1 MVWFAILILMLSILV
16 ISFSDYEFEV
26 FPVKVC
32 PRNTEE
38 SINASLRLNCNTTHG
53 YHCVPNKNFTSLIE
67 FCYPRGEKIPFHKGN
82 CLELADVGILNHVK
96 CDKTFLCGCPDEF
109 YFSNELYK
117 YPLCTNI
124 NPKFGCFSADM
135 ECIVSR
141 FMENMTKIQNYSNY
155 IIEKNN
161 KKEYKYSNNSNS
173 SIDTDNRKD
182 NAFVLDCTVD
192 RVVSVTV
199 TLALSVFIIMI
210 IFLLRWIWDRKN
222 DHKSLPCRPIVKY
235 SPAPSEDP
243 QVKTLSSES
252 DSNIDGNIPLTRTR
266 SSRHSELNP
275 ISAIRRRIMEGK
287 QQSSVET
294 ARKQLGRRGFN
305 PLHIAAKEGNLD
317 AFKTTYEACNDIS
330 STTTDGRNILHIAS
344 YYGNHDICEYILTER
359 KELYEKTDNNQ
370 IYPAHWAALAGHVN
384 ILELMSN
391 HGCDLAYKTRKYEEN
406 IVLFACMNTGL
417 DVFKFV
423 AKNENLATLLHAKN
437 RENWN
442 SIQYAAKNGN
452 LEAVKFLY
460 ENGVDI
466 KNKSH
471 KTGKNC
477 LHTACEKGFN
487 DVCAYI
493 LQKCPDLIQEKD
505 KNNKHV
511 GHFVAKSG
519 NTNILKELLKYRDK
533 SLWKKATSDN
543 VNVLHIACKYA
554 RLDMCIE
561 FEKLDILHDLVLEL
575 TEKGWNA
582 ALFLTERAENELKR
596 IEILKLLDKH
606 GLDVHH
612 ASRAGKTILYN
623 ACANQSTKLIEYLL
637 QNYPDLLCLER
648 SIDAKTAT
656 DSTEI
661 KSLLDEYRQKIVRHQ

>member
-1 MVWFAILILMLSILV
+1 M
-16 ISFSDYEFEV
+16 
-26 FPVKVC
+26 
-32 PRNTEE
+32 
-38 SINASLRLNCNTTHG
+38 
-53 YHCVPNKNFTSLIE
+53 
-67 FCYPRGEKIPFHKGN
+67 
-82 CLELADVGILNHVK
+82 
-96 CDKTFLCGCPDEF
+96 
-109 YFSNELYK
+109 
-117 YPLCTNI
+117 
-124 NPKFGCFSADM
+124 
-135 ECIVSR
+135 
-141 FMENMTKIQNYSNY
+141 
-155 IIEKNN
+155 
-161 KKEYKYSNNSNS
+161 
-173 SIDTDNRKD
+173 
-182 NAFVLDCTVD
+182 
-192 RVVSVTV
+192 
-199 TLALSVFIIMI
+199 
-210 IFLLRWIWDRKN
+210 
-222 DHKSLPCRPIVKY
+222 
-235 SPAPSEDP
+235 
-243 QVKTLSSES
+243 
-252 DSNIDGNIPLTRTR
+252 
-266 SSRHSELNP
+266 NP

-317 AFKTTYEACNDIS
+317 AFKTTYEACNDIT

-344 YYGNHDICEYILTER
+344 YYGKHDICEYILTKK
-359 KELYEKTDNNQ
+359 KELYEITDNYQ
-370 IYPAHWAALAGHVN
+370 MCPAHWAALAGHVN

-391 HGCDLAYKTRKYEEN
+391 HGCDLEYKTRKYEEN

-417 DVFKFV
+417 DVFEFV
-423 AKNENLATLLHAKN
+423 AKNENLSTLLNAKN

-460 ENGVDI
+460 ENDVDI

-493 LQKCPDLIQEKD
+493 LQKCPDLKQKMD
-505 KNNKHV
+505 KNKKHV

-519 NTNILKELLKYRDK
+519 NTKILEELLKYIDK
-533 SLWKKATSDN
+533 SFLKKATSDN

-561 FEKLDILHDLVLEL
+561 FEKLDILDDLVLEL

-582 ALFLTERAENELKR
+582 ALFLTERAGDELKR

-623 ACANQSTKLIEYLL
+623 ACANQSTTLIEYLL

-648 SIDAKTAT
+648 SIDAQTAT
-656 DSTEI
+656 DSAEI
-661 KSLLDEYRQKIVRHQ
+661 KSLLEKYRQK

>member
-1 MVWFAILILMLSILV
+1 MVNKLV
-16 ISFSDYEFEV
+16 NFDYKPETLFSDYEFEV

-38 SINASLRLNCNTTHG
+38 SINASL
-53 YHCVPNKNFTSLIE
+53 
-67 FCYPRGEKIPFHKGN
+67 
-82 CLELADVGILNHVK
+82 
-96 CDKTFLCGCPDEF
+96 
-109 YFSNELYK
+109 
-117 YPLCTNI
+117 
-124 NPKFGCFSADM
+124 
-135 ECIVSR
+135 R

-222 DHKSLPCRPIVKY
+222 
-235 SPAPSEDP
+235 A
-243 QVKTLSSES
+243 
-252 DSNIDGNIPLTRTR
+252 RTR